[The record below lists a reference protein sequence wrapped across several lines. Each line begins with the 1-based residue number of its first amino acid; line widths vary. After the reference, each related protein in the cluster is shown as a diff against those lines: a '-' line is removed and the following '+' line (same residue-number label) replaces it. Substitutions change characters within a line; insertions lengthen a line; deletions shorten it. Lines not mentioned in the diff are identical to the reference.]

1 MAEDRPIK
9 HGVDDYEN
17 DQRRDNYAR
26 PRLRESALAAGRTAE
41 SLAWWQ
47 TSDSK
52 EVTKASNQAFCY
64 VTAPRIKSIENF
76 A

>member
-26 PRLRESALAAGRTAE
+26 PLRA
-41 SLAWWQ
+41 
-47 TSDSK
+47 
-52 EVTKASNQAFCY
+52 NM
-64 VTAPRIKSIENF
+64 P
-76 A
+76 